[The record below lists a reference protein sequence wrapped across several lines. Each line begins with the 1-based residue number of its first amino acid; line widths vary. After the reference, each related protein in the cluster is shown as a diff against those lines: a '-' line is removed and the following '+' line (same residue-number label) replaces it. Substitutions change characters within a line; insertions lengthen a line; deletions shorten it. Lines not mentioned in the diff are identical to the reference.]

1 MVTVVSDFKNLH
13 KMVPEETN
21 RGNNCNMLENNNSSH
36 STNNNTNQSEMS
48 ESVVNEL
55 YDVCQV
61 LSECCHVIQSA
72 DADAAELS
80 QCLPFYQILLSDIGE
95 MVSHTKAQQQQ
106 QQCHDEEL
114 TWDSAYDIP
123 LTMDVPD
130 DSASE
135 CSSLSSSM
143 FKLSSADPRKLVGDL
158 FVSSMSRFIE
168 SIAPSSVFNRRRAK
182 RMRMKRKKSK
192 VSKQFRTIWENAGAI
207 FADKP
212 VNAKVPMNEFTI
224 DWTKV
229 NSHFLR
235 NIPSPKQV
243 PVLGC
248 SPDPMFYTDTVHV
261 LEKGT
266 RYEKTE
272 VVKCSFNMDKFP
284 HGYSWGFSTNKGII
298 SAASVQVHGHIP

>member
-1 MVTVVSDFKNLH
+1 
-13 KMVPEETN
+13 
-21 RGNNCNMLENNNSSH
+21 
-36 STNNNTNQSEMS
+36 
-48 ESVVNEL
+48 
-55 YDVCQV
+55 
-61 LSECCHVIQSA
+61 
-72 DADAAELS
+72 
-80 QCLPFYQILLSDIGE
+80 
-95 MVSHTKAQQQQ
+95 
-106 QQCHDEEL
+106 
-114 TWDSAYDIP
+114 
-123 LTMDVPD
+123 
-130 DSASE
+130 
-135 CSSLSSSM
+135 
-143 FKLSSADPRKLVGDL
+143 
-158 FVSSMSRFIE
+158 
-168 SIAPSSVFNRRRAK
+168 
-182 RMRMKRKKSK
+182 MRMKRKKSK

-235 NIPSPKQV
+235 NIPSSKQV

-298 SAASVQVHGHIP
+298 SAAGVQVHGHIWDEMTGWTLCATQVTAGQVRDTGGQRRYKGRRG